1 MNFEGKIVV
10 VSGLAKSGIA
20 AIALL
25 KTKGA
30 RVRAMDDC
38 PTAAMAEA
46 LKPFDVEPEMQSETV
61 LEGADFL
68 VVSPGVPLDQPFFD
82 AAKKKSIPILGEVE
96 LAGYYLKGNI
106 IGITGSNGKTTTTAL
121 TVHILREAGVDCQVG
136 GNIGTPPTAM
146 IDSSREGRWNVLE
159 LSSFQLETIQR
170 FHADIAVAL
179 NVTGNHLDRHH
190 TFAAYA
196 AAKARLFETQRGDGF
211 AVLNADNAVCV
222 SYSEK
227 TKARVKWFS
236 LSRPF
241 ASGACLD
248 GDRIL
253 LDGQPLLLAAEVPL
267 RGRHNLENVMAAAIV
282 SRLAGAAPAK
292 IAAAVRTFPGV
303 EHRLEFVRSLDGVD
317 YFNDSKATSVDAALK
332 AIDAFP
338 GGLWIVL
345 GGHDKNS
352 DYTVL
357 RDPLARKARM
367 ALLIGEAAPI
377 IEKQLANAVPVI
389 ATGTLDAAVAE
400 AHARAKPGDTVL
412 LAPAC
417 SSYDQYRNFEER
429 GRAFKRLVGEL

>member
-1 MNFEGKIVV
+1 MNFEGKLVV
-10 VSGLAKSGIA
+10 VSGLGKSGLA
-20 AIALL
+20 AVALL
-25 KTKGA
+25 RSKGA
-30 RVRAMDDC
+30 RVRAMDDR
-38 PTAAMAEA
+38 PTPRMAEA
-46 LKPFDVEPEMQSETV
+46 LFSFGVELEPQSESV

-68 VVSPGVPLDQPFFD
+68 VVSPGVPLDLPVFD

-96 LAGYYLKGNI
+96 LASYYLKGGI

-121 TVHILREAGVDCQVG
+121 TGHILREAGVDCQVG

-146 IDSSREGRWNVLE
+146 IESSREGRWNVLE
-159 LSSFQLETIQR
+159 LSSFQLETIHR
-170 FHADIAVAL
+170 FYANIAVAL

-196 AAKARLFETQRGDGF
+196 AAKARLFETQRADGF
-211 AVLNADNAVCV
+211 AVLNADNPVCV
-222 SYSEK
+222 SYAEK
-227 TKARVKWFS
+227 TKATVKWFS
-236 LSRPF
+236 LARPF
-241 ASGACLD
+241 STGACLEN
-248 GDRIL
+248 GRIL
-253 LDGQPLLLAAEVPL
+253 LDGQPLLSAAEVPL

-282 SRLAGAAPAK
+282 SALAGAAPEK

-332 AIDAFP
+332 AIDAFD

-352 DYTVL
+352 DYTVM
-357 RDPLARKARM
+357 RDPLSRKAHM

-377 IEKQLANAVPVI
+377 IAKQLAGAVPMLT
-389 ATGTLDAAVAE
+389 TGALDAAVAE
-400 AHARAKPGDTVL
+400 AHARAKSGDIVL

-417 SSYDQYRNFEER
+417 SSYDQYQNFEER
-429 GRAFKRLVGEL
+429 GRAFKRLVEDL